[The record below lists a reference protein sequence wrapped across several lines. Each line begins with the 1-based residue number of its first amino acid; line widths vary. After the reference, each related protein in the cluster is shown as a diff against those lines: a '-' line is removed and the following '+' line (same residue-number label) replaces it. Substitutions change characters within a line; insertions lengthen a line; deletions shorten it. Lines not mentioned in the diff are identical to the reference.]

1 MAGRIPQDFINDL
14 LERADIVAL
23 IETRVPLKKAG
34 KDYKGLCPFHSE
46 KTPSFHVVPKDQFYH
61 CFGCGQ
67 SGSALKFLMDYERL
81 DFVEAVETLADFVGV
96 PVPREEG
103 SRPKPRYTS
112 AYEVL
117 EAAAARYERELRTAP
132 DAIDY
137 LKGRGLTG
145 QIAKRYRI
153 GFAPDA
159 WDTML
164 VERRGDTEALKE
176 AGLITTNERGRTYDR
191 FRNRIMFPIRD
202 ARGRVIGFGGRV
214 MGSEQGPKYLNSPE
228 TPLFK
233 KSQELYG
240 LYEARRASHNLER
253 VLVVEGYMDVV
264 ALAQFDITNV
274 VATLGT
280 ASGQA
285 HFEKLFRVTSEVVC
299 CFDGDTAGRAAAW
312 KALESALPTLRDGR
326 QLRFLFLP
334 EGEDPDSL
342 VRQEGAAAFSER
354 LALAEPALSYLFRR
368 LSEGLELES
377 LEGRARLDSLV
388 QPQLARLPEG
398 VLRQLAAQQLA
409 EMTGLAASRPAVS
422 AAGPAPR
429 PPGGDR
435 PVDRSAPSRR
445 NPGSGPLAAGAGRPQ
460 AGLFALRRRLL
471 GLLLNNIDEVFDGL
485 KESDRAF
492 LNIDVE
498 DPLAQIVTYKERHRL
513 ASVGEILGSF
523 AGEPVHGALV
533 EACQQGKELDSVAAV
548 AEFREGLK
556 RWAELNERQH
566 RRKLIAQMD
575 DDSDPETFLRY
586 RSLNKNSSPTQN
598 GDPQ

>member
-176 AGLITTNERGRTYDR
+176 AGVITTNERGRTYDR

-214 MGSEQGPKYLNSPE
+214 MGSEQGPK
-228 TPLFK
+228 
-233 KSQELYG
+233 
-240 LYEARRASHNLER
+240 
-253 VLVVEGYMDVV
+253 
-264 ALAQFDITNV
+264 
-274 VATLGT
+274 
-280 ASGQA
+280 
-285 HFEKLFRVTSEVVC
+285 
-299 CFDGDTAGRAAAW
+299 
-312 KALESALPTLRDGR
+312 
-326 QLRFLFLP
+326 
-334 EGEDPDSL
+334 
-342 VRQEGAAAFSER
+342 
-354 LALAEPALSYLFRR
+354 
-368 LSEGLELES
+368 
-377 LEGRARLDSLV
+377 
-388 QPQLARLPEG
+388 
-398 VLRQLAAQQLA
+398 
-409 EMTGLAASRPAVS
+409 
-422 AAGPAPR
+422 
-429 PPGGDR
+429 
-435 PVDRSAPSRR
+435 
-445 NPGSGPLAAGAGRPQ
+445 
-460 AGLFALRRRLL
+460 
-471 GLLLNNIDEVFDGL
+471 
-485 KESDRAF
+485 
-492 LNIDVE
+492 
-498 DPLAQIVTYKERHRL
+498 
-513 ASVGEILGSF
+513 
-523 AGEPVHGALV
+523 
-533 EACQQGKELDSVAAV
+533 
-548 AEFREGLK
+548 
-556 RWAELNERQH
+556 
-566 RRKLIAQMD
+566 
-575 DDSDPETFLRY
+575 
-586 RSLNKNSSPTQN
+586 
-598 GDPQ
+598 